1 MYRIDILLKENRQL
15 FHTRDLAL
23 LWGIENDN
31 TLYTV
36 IKRYVKKGILIPI
49 YKGFYSTVSLENI
62 DPLNLGITAL
72 SSFAYV
78 SCEYVLSLKGIIFQ
92 SITYITLISDV
103 SKKFKIGK
111 HEYLVRKLKDIHL
124 FNGAG
129 IYEENGVKKATAER
143 AYADLLYYNPNYHI
157 DNRKGL
163 DFKKVNQIRKEVGFA
178 V

>member
-1 MYRIDILLKENRQL
+1 MLKENRQL

-36 IKRYVKKGILIPI
+36 IARYVKKGILIPI
-49 YKGFYSTVSLENI
+49 FKGFYATVPLENI
-62 DPLNLGITAL
+62 DPINVGITAL

-78 SCEYVLSLKGIIFQ
+78 SCEYILSLEGIIFQ
-92 SITYITLISDV
+92 SVPFITLISDV

-111 HEYLVRKLKDIHL
+111 YEYLVRKLRDSHL
-124 FNGAG
+124 FNASG
-129 IYEENGVKKATAER
+129 IYEEDGLKKASAER
-143 AYADLLYYNPNYHI
+143 AYADMLYYNPYYHL

-163 DFKKVNQIRKEVGFA
+163 DLKKADKIRKEVGFIS
-178 V
+178 

>member
-23 LWGIENDN
+23 LWGTENDN

-49 YKGFYSTVSLENI
+49 FKGFYSTVPLDNI
-62 DPLNLGITAL
+62 DPLILGLTAL

-92 SITYITLISDV
+92 SINFITLISDI
-103 SKKFKIGK
+103 SKKIKIGK
-111 HEYLVRKLKDIHL
+111 HEYLVRRLKDVHL
-124 FNGAG
+124 FNEAG
-129 IYEENGVKKATAER
+129 IYEEKGIKMATTER
-143 AYADLLYYNPNYHI
+143 AYADMLYYNPNFYI
-157 DNRKGL
+157 DSRKGI
-163 DFKKVNQIRKEVGFA
+163 DFKKVNRIRKEVGYK
-178 V
+178 